1 MIDKKKTLP
10 SFCTSNFDVLK
21 SAVIFA
27 KLNNLPILIESTSN
41 QVNQFGGY
49 TSLKPHQFYKKINGI
64 AAKLNY
70 RKKLINTTA
79 KVLFE
84 NKLSDGSKYFGRDE
98 YSNSVI
104 VESKRDLVGK
114 IFDVEIKKF
123 NHNTLFGEIKFNNE
137 ISKGVAA

>member
-49 TSLKPHQFYKKINGI
+49 TSLKPHQFYLKSQH
-64 AAKLNY
+64 LE
-70 RKKLINTTA
+70 T
-79 KVLFE
+79 
-84 NKLSDGSKYFGRDE
+84 
-98 YSNSVI
+98 
-104 VESKRDLVGK
+104 
-114 IFDVEIKKF
+114 
-123 NHNTLFGEIKFNNE
+123 
-137 ISKGVAA
+137 